1 MKYLQLGGALLTQAF
16 ANPLIDRG
24 QTTKTTTQSGDSD
37 DSILSDSLLKDLRGH
52 GIPVDYDAFMGE
64 VAKLDQQIKMGMPV
78 SSSKIRSIEALA
90 NRVIQ
95 QNDYLKEAE
104 KLADKNEARGEI
116 AVGNRGQLYT
126 LDKNNKIKQ
135 ISLSEYD
142 IEKDGPAMTV
152 NELIEHRKF
161 NPTQQF
167 DTSLTQVIGNSI
179 GMQKINDYIMGVIQK
194 VGSAE
199 TTEEAYID
207 LVSYIGREVAK
218 KPSQQELQN
227 LQNLYSAMSELG
239 PDAIFKSKEVRESKN
254 LREAFDYI
262 QSVLPRDM
270 QTQLRGRYV
279 ASGGNLDDSG
289 AYIQSIIASSL
300 GAANKTKNESY
311 IDYEAS
317 LNKAAGK
324 GNDMDQKRNLKSI
337 ETLIQGSLNKIDY
350 HLTSSKN
357 PSLDMTLHGNVIG
370 ALTNFD
376 NNIVPKAPMSTAIQS
391 SIGPLIDKNHMTMG
405 SQKINESMLDTIVYD
420 GNDVIN
426 VWAPVDSNGDIDLG
440 GMQQFNELLEYFD
453 SDPSLTIQDKNA
465 ILREYGIDGS
475 LDEQGNFHGG
485 GNMAQFLVL
494 TGLTSDEVIN
504 KDDPF
509 ADVLDSYQKSYE
521 FDQINRIYGQINS
534 KIKGKDGDLKFKKGW
549 FNWSTDLVK
558 APIFM
563 KLRST
568 AQTEVGTF
576 ANHGPLVKTQ
586 TYQTQLAQDQM
597 RYNRQHSAPIQKP
610 STSLIY
616 Q

>member
-1 MKYLQLGGALLTQAF
+1 MKYLQLGGQMWTQSF
-16 ANPLIDRG
+16 ANPLLA
-24 QTTKTTTQSGDSD
+24 QKQQTKTTKTSGSEDGL
-37 DSILSDSLLKDLRGH
+37 LSESLLKDLRGH
-52 GIPVDYDAFMGE
+52 GIPVDYDAFMDQ
-64 VAKLDQQIKMGMPV
+64 VSKLDQRMAIGLPV
-78 SSSKIRSIEALA
+78 SSKAIRDLEAQA

-104 KLADKNEARGEI
+104 KLADKNDARGEI
-116 AVGNRGQLYT
+116 AVGGRGQLYT
-126 LDKNNKIKQ
+126 LQENGKIKTV
-135 ISLSEYD
+135 SMADYD
-142 IEKDGPAMTV
+142 AEKDGPAMTV

-167 DTSLTQVIGNSI
+167 DTTLTQVIGNSI
-179 GMQKINDYIMGVIQK
+179 GMQKINDYIMNIIQK

-207 LVSYIGREVAK
+207 LASYIGREAAK

-227 LQNLYSAMSELG
+227 LQNLYTAISELG
-239 PDAIFKSKEVRESKN
+239 PDALFKSKEVRESKN

-262 QSVLPRDM
+262 QSILPRDM

-279 ASGGNLDDSG
+279 ASGGNLNDSG

-300 GAANKTKNESY
+300 GAANKTRNESY

-357 PSLDMTLHGNVIG
+357 PSLGMVLHGNVIG

-440 GMQQFNELLEYFD
+440 GMQQFNELLEHFD

-465 ILREYGIDGS
+465 ILKEYGIDGS

-509 ADVLDSYQKSYE
+509 ADVLDSDQKNYE

-563 KLRST
+563 KLRPT